1 MEITANAVKDL
12 REKTGAGMMDCKKAL
27 SETQGDFEKAVV
39 WLREKGM
46 SQVAKRSGR
55 SANQGVIGSYV
66 HGGKVGVLVEVNCE
80 TDFVAKTDDFQNL
93 AKELAMQVAASLP
106 KYVSREEVP
115 AAELEQ
121 EKSIYLNEAK
131 QSGKLE
137 AVQQKIAEGKI
148 ESYYKQVCLLD
159 QPYIREPKKNVK
171 EYVTEVAAK
180 LGENVVVRASP
191 GCNSANNHLSDCS
204 LGLGGENVK
213 GMSEW
218 LQLPPKVQSPN
229 PLYRRVLLKLSG
241 EALAGDN
248 EHRIDEKV
256 VQAIAKAV
264 FEVQKIR
271 GRDRPRH
278 RGRQHL
284 PRRGRRAHG
293 DGPGFLR
300 LYGHAGHPHQRPGP
314 AKRPGK
320 AGGPSRGSKVP
331 LRCPRWPNPTSGE
344 GPCGT

>member
-27 SETQGDFEKAVV
+27 SETKGDFEKAVV

-55 SANQGVIGSYV
+55 SANQGVIGSYI

-93 AKELAMQVAASLP
+93 AKELAMQVAASSP

-171 EYVTEVAAK
+171 DYVTEVAAK
-180 LGENVVVRASP
+180 LGENVVVRRFAR
-191 GCNSANNHLSDCS
+191 
-204 LGLGGENVK
+204 
-213 GMSEW
+213 
-218 LQLPPKVQSPN
+218 LQL
-229 PLYRRVLLKLSG
+229 G
-241 EALAGDN
+241 E
-248 EHRIDEKV
+248 
-256 VQAIAKAV
+256 
-264 FEVQKIR
+264 
-271 GRDRPRH
+271 
-278 RGRQHL
+278 
-284 PRRGRRAHG
+284 
-293 DGPGFLR
+293 
-300 LYGHAGHPHQRPGP
+300 
-314 AKRPGK
+314 
-320 AGGPSRGSKVP
+320 
-331 LRCPRWPNPTSGE
+331 
-344 GPCGT
+344 